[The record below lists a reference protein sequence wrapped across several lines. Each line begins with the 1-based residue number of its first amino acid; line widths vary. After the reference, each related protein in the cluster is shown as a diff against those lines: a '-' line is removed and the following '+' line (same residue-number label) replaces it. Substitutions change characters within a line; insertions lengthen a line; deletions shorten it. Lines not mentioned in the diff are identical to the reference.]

1 MSTCTCTVGRHNL
14 DTSSLE
20 RTARQLSDIF
30 DLNIRWGYFYYD
42 HDEEQGRIVKHP
54 DRSVYLLDDNSD
66 GVDPVL
72 FQLECFERNEEDRR
86 LPFFGMDIYRE
97 MIEISF
103 YGWPYKNPQLPNCF
117 ENPVT
122 ALDSEVAGLLREFR
136 LKCRAVF
143 GKLRAQKV
151 FHFSEGWRAGFL
163 EETPM
168 NMPANEYEDFILSG
182 RYIDE
187 AEERAGHELQ
197 SHSAVISIS
206 DFLTGKNPQCAPGGA
221 DVYMDDFAD
230 LE

>member
-20 RTARQLSDIF
+20 RTARQLSDLFGI
-30 DLNIRWGYFYYD
+30 NISWGCYY
-42 HDEEQGRIVKHP
+42 HNHEEEQGRIVKYP
-54 DRSVYLLDDNSD
+54 GRPIYSLDDNSD

-72 FQLECFERNEEDRR
+72 FQLECLKDKEEDRR

-97 MIEISF
+97 MAEIDF

-117 ENPVT
+117 EHPVT
-122 ALDSEVAGLLREFR
+122 ELDSEVAGLLKEFR
-136 LKCRAVF
+136 LKCRTVF
-143 GKLRAQKV
+143 GMLGAKRV

-163 EETPM
+163 EEAPM
-168 NMPANEYEDFILSG
+168 NMRADEYEDFILSG

-187 AEERAGHELQ
+187 AEERAGCELR
-197 SHSAVISIS
+197 SRSAVISIS